1 MRYCHTQAKTWV
13 SESQQ
18 SVVTLPCMSHRQRHW
33 PLNTPVNSH
42 GGHHCAVVSQRCRHW
57 WRWPHCTW
65 CLLMAWT
72 GGKAQKEK
80 GMKTDT
86 CMSYFY
92 SQKNRNTLVSFVHA
106 KSKVLIIMFMQNT
119 STWSSLI
126 IKKRKKINKNNIVTK
141 NIVIMANK
149 SNMHLQCQHT
159 HTHITTHNTHTT
171 HTHTHTHTHVK
182 TQNTPTH
189 PHTLTH
195 HNANTHTNA
204 MQTHTHTMCCAQVAW
219 ASGMTVFTF
228 IRWLMSGMSV
238 RWGGNPSGT
247 PPPVTSCTTVDGT
260 CNQTTP
266 SLFFP
271 FCIEGQE

>member
-1 MRYCHTQAKTWV
+1 MSDCHKQAKTWV
-13 SESQQ
+13 SESQR
-18 SVVTLPCMSHRQRHW
+18 SNVTLPCMSHGQRHW
-33 PLNTPVNSH
+33 PLNTLVSSH

-72 GGKAQKEK
+72 GGKVQKEK
-80 GMKTDT
+80 GIKTDT

-92 SQKNRNTLVSFVHA
+92 SQKNRNTLVSCVHA
-106 KSKVLIIMFMQNT
+106 KSKVFIIMCMQNT

-126 IKKRKKINKNNIVTK
+126 IKKRKEMNKNNTVTK
-141 NIVIMANK
+141 NIVIMVNK

-159 HTHITTHNTHTT
+159 HTQHTHTTRTCQNTT
-171 HTHTHTHTHVK
+171 HTHTSKHK
-182 TQNTPTH
+182 R
-189 PHTLTH
+189 
-195 HNANTHTNA
+195 
-204 MQTHTHTMCCAQVAW
+204 THTMCCPQVAW

-266 SLFFP
+266 SFFFP